1 MTAAEPVTAAL
12 LIIGDEIL
20 SGRTRDANL
29 PHLARELNERGI
41 RLAEAR
47 VISDDEDA
55 IIEAVNAL
63 RARCSYVFT
72 TGGIGPTH
80 DDITAQ
86 SIAKAFGV
94 PLVRDAEAVR
104 RLQSHYEPG
113 QLNAARLRMAD
124 VPEGAELVDNPVS
137 QAPGFR
143 MENVYVLAGVP
154 TIMRAMLDG
163 VLLQLVGGRPLL
175 SRTVTCTLGEGL
187 LAEGL
192 GVIQDRHP
200 DVSIGSYPYFR
211 AGKFGVSLVLRADDA
226 WLLGAA
232 TEDVA
237 VLIRSHGDEPQITE
251 GEAPAGDDAGADRT

>member
-12 LIIGDEIL
+12 VIIGNEIL

-41 RLAEAR
+41 RLVEAR
-47 VISDDEDA
+47 VVSDDEGA
-55 IIEAVNAL
+55 IIEAVKAL
-63 RARCSYVFT
+63 RARCTYVFT

-80 DDITAQ
+80 DDITAEA
-86 SIAKAFGV
+86 IAKGFGV

-104 RLQSHYEPG
+104 RLESHYEPG

-124 VPEGAELVDNPVS
+124 VPEGAALVDNPVS

-163 VLLQLVGGRPLL
+163 VLLELVGGRPLL
-175 SRTVTCTLGEGL
+175 SRTVTCWLGEGT

-192 GVIQDRHP
+192 GRIQERHP
-200 DVSIGSYPYFR
+200 DVSIGSYPHFR
-211 AGKFGVSLVLRADDA
+211 AGRFGVSLVLRADDA

-237 VLIRSHGDEPQITE
+237 VLVRSHGEEPQITE
-251 GEAPAGDDAGADRT
+251 GEPPLAEDAG